1 MYLSLSL
8 EPGAWSLELGM
19 GSKCLILPP
28 LVYAFKDLG
37 RGICLKFAKE
47 NKLDLVAI
55 NPGLVIGP
63 LLQPALNTSVEPVL
77 KLINGT
83 QTFPNTTY
91 RGVDVRDVANARIQ
105 AVEVPSANGR
115 YCLVS
120 RVADCSEVVKIL
132 HELYPTSNLPDK

>member
-1 MYLSLSL
+1 M
-8 EPGAWSLELGM
+8 EAGAFIGKTSTPDVVVDETWFSDPAVCEKLKTLAEE
-19 GSKCLILPP
+19 
-28 LVYAFKDLG
+28 AAW
-37 RGICLKFAKE
+37 KFAKE

-83 QTFPNTTY
+83 QTFPSTTY
-91 RGVDVRDVANARIQ
+91 RWVDVRDVANAHIQ
-105 AVEVPSANGR
+105 AFEVPSANGR

-120 RVADCSEVVKIL
+120 RVAHCSEVVKIL
-132 HELYPTSNLPDK
+132 HKLYPTSNLPDK